1 MADPAKL
8 TIHAEFDRPTPE
20 DLAPF
25 QTAPTGW
32 VADAQGRRGA
42 LHHRIRPIIETAR
55 FVGAALTVQSRPVD
69 NLAPYAALKF
79 ARPGDV
85 LVVATD
91 ACESAAV
98 MGDILIGM
106 AKNAGI
112 VAAVTD
118 GLVRDVAGIREVGI
132 PTFAAGL
139 TPNSPLKDGPGSIG
153 LPIALGGITVNS
165 GDIVVGDADGVVVVP
180 RGEGTAVASALAG
193 IAAKEEAME
202 TAVADG
208 TCYPAW
214 LDAVLASDDI
224 LYRR

>member
-8 TIHAEFDRPTPE
+8 TIRAEFERPSLE

-32 VADAQGRRGA
+32 VADARGRRGA
-42 LHHRIRPIIETAR
+42 FHHRIRPIIEAAR
-55 FVGAALTVQSRPVD
+55 FVGTALPVWSRPAD

-79 ARPGDV
+79 AKPGDV

-118 GLVRDVAGIREVGI
+118 GLVRDVAGIRAVGI

-139 TPNSPLKDGPGSIG
+139 TPNSPLKDGPGTIG
-153 LPIALGGITVNS
+153 LPIALGGVAVNP

-180 RGEGTAVASALAG
+180 HGEGAQVAAALAG

-202 TAVADG
+202 ASVAAG
-208 TCYPAW
+208 TRYPAW
-214 LDAVLASDDI
+214 LDAVLASDDAV
-224 LYRR
+224 YRT